1 MEEEKMKRQIT
12 LEEISDG
19 RLYGLNDMVKADC
32 KGCTGCSACCQG
44 MGESI
49 ILTPLDIYRL
59 EQGLNLS
66 FGELMIDKIELHVV
80 DGLIL
85 PNLKMLSETER
96 CAFLDP
102 VGRCTIHACR
112 PDICRLF
119 PLGRFYEEQGFR
131 YFLQVHE
138 CPKTDRAKIK
148 VKKWLDIPDLKQHE
162 RFIQDWHEYL
172 NKKEAALEG
181 AEEEL
186 RKQVTMQ
193 LLKQFYIRPYD
204 TNSDFYSQFYAR
216 MEEDESI

>member
-1 MEEEKMKRQIT
+1 MKRQVT

-32 KGCTGCSACCQG
+32 KGCAGCSACCHG

-49 ILTPLDIYRL
+49 ILTPLDVYRL
-59 EQGLNLS
+59 EQGLKVS

-85 PNLKMLSETER
+85 PNLKMQPDTER
-96 CAFLDP
+96 CAFLNPD
-102 VGRCTIHACR
+102 GRCSIHAYR

-119 PLGRFYEEQGFR
+119 PLGRFYEEKGFR
-131 YFLQVHE
+131 YFLQIHE

-162 RFIQDWHEYL
+162 SFIQDWHDYL
-172 NKKEAALEG
+172 NAKEDALEC
-181 AEEEL
+181 ASEEE
-186 RKQVTMQ
+186 RKQANMQ

-204 TNSDFYSQFYAR
+204 TDCDFYAQFYQR
-216 MEEDESI
+216 FKEENGI